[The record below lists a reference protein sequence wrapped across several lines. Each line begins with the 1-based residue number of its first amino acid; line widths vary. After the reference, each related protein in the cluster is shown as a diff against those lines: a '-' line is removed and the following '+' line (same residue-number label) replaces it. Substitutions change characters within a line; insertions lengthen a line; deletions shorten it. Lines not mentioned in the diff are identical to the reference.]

1 MLKIG
6 FKKSNAFQYL
16 MDLCVSKIMYVYIVH
31 GVYLDIKPI
40 RQITFD
46 REKYV
51 VLNIAIQ
58 E

>member
-1 MLKIG
+1 
-6 FKKSNAFQYL
+6 
-16 MDLCVSKIMYVYIVH
+16 MDLCASKIMYVYIVH

-40 RQITFD
+40 GQITFD